1 MQLLEGLPEL
11 LNACACLKTLKFG
24 TEQTLKRAKRLC
36 LSREACGNGQC
47 LANCLQLC
55 SGISPLYASKVRH
68 FRILTNSTNVGLAL
82 KFVTLSSPHHISQ
95 NCFFSKAFKKKK
107 KRPGAIQKI
116 FSWLLGANNICSRTS
131 VFFPSYFFYIIV
143 KRKEVEWNVSP
154 QRHKSIILPVDYI
167 WDTKY

>member
-107 KRPGAIQKI
+107 KKTWSHTKDLQLTFRSKQHM
-116 FSWLLGANNICSRTS
+116 FSNIC
-131 VFFPSYFFYIIV
+131 VFPKLFFLHYCQE
-143 KRKEVEWNVSP
+143 KRS
-154 QRHKSIILPVDYI
+154 
-167 WDTKY
+167 